1 MTKESTVLIF
11 GYNKY
16 AKEIAN
22 SVRKSYQNVVFY
34 TKNIDDS
41 LEVDNGDIVKTFDF
55 TDDWEEL
62 EKDINIEESL
72 VFCTM
77 SDEAENVFL
86 TISLRAH
93 FETLLIVA
101 LATNRESEHKLKM
114 AGANK
119 VIPIVETT
127 ADIIT
132 NMIEKPISNKVLH
145 DILYSDNAL
154 KVAQIEVENAEI
166 FNGEFPADIDWSRY
180 RGILVLSIMH
190 KDLSTE
196 FIYSSKA
203 KRKPLENGDI
213 LIVVGYEPDIK
224 EFENLIGSRKYV
236 SWSNWRW

>member
-1 MTKESTVLIF
+1 MTKESSVLIF

-22 SVRKSYQNVVFY
+22 SVRINYKNIIFY
-34 TKNIDDS
+34 TKKIDDS
-41 LEVDNGDIVKTFDF
+41 IEKDENDNIQIFDF
-55 TDDWEEL
+55 TDDWEDL
-62 EKDINIEESL
+62 EKSIDIENSL

-93 FETLLIVA
+93 FENLLIVA

-119 VIPIVETT
+119 IIPIVETT

-145 DILYSDNAL
+145 DILYSDYAL
-154 KVAQIEVENAEI
+154 KVAQIEVENAEV

-180 RGILVLSIMH
+180 RGILVLSVMH
-190 KDLSTE
+190 QDLSTE

-203 KRKPLENGDI
+203 KRKSLANGDI
-213 LIVVGYEPDIK
+213 LIVVGYEPDII
-224 EFENLIGSRKYV
+224 EFEKLIGSRKYV
-236 SWSNWRW
+236 SWSNWSW

>member
-1 MTKESTVLIF
+1 MTKESSVLIF
-11 GYNKY
+11 GYNKF

-22 SVRKSYQNVVFY
+22 SVRKSYKNIIFY
-34 TKNIDDS
+34 TKVIDDS
-41 LEVDNGDIVKTFDF
+41 VDINEKDDIRIFDF
-55 TDDWEEL
+55 TDDWEDL
-62 EKDINIEESL
+62 EKSIDIKNSL
-72 VFCTM
+72 AFCTM
-77 SDEAENVFL
+77 NSEAENVFL

-93 FETLLIVA
+93 FEDLLIVA

-119 VIPIVETT
+119 IVPIVETT

-166 FNGEFPADIDWSRY
+166 FDGEFPADIDWSRY

-190 KDLSTE
+190 QDLSTE

-203 KRKPLENGDI
+203 KRNSLQNGDI
-213 LIVVGYEPDIK
+213 LIVVGYEVDIK
-224 EFENLIGSRKYV
+224 EFEQLIGSRKYV
-236 SWSNWRW
+236 SWSNWSW